1 LRVIWKNRAVTER
14 KKRIVRSWNR
24 ALPDAGMDTLKI
36 IPLGG
41 LGEFGLN
48 MMLLEYG
55 DAAVAIDCG
64 LMFPGA
70 DLLGIDLVIP
80 DVSYLIER
88 RDKLKAIVLTH
99 AHEDHVGALPFILEH
114 FNVPI
119 FGTRLTLGLLAN
131 KLREHDL
138 EDTVD
143 VRQITAGAPWDIAPF
158 RIEGIRVTHS
168 LMDCLALAVETPI
181 GTVIH
186 TGDFK
191 IDNTPM
197 EGEMFDFQR
206 FAAYGER
213 GVLLLLSDSTNVE
226 RTGHTPS
233 EREVGSNLEQI
244 IQSSTGKVLVSTFS
258 SSIPRIQQVV
268 EISERS
274 DRRVVLSGRS
284 MIRNSQVAAELGY
297 LHLPRNAMTE
307 SDRWQDLPES
317 RLTFLTTGS
326 QGEPLSALHRIALN
340 DHKNIKITPGD
351 TVILS
356 SKFIPGNE
364 KTISNLIDH
373 LYRRGAEVHYEKVS
387 EIHVSGHASQ
397 EELKIMLQLT
407 RPRYFVPIHGEYR
420 HLVRHRRLAQE
431 VGIPAENCFILEDGD
446 VLELSAQSAQKTT
459 SIQVGKVF
467 VDGKGVGDVGDIVIR
482 DRRHLSEDGMVLAVM
497 AIHQQS
503 GELVA
508 GPDMISRGFMS
519 AEESEEVLEH
529 AKKVVLETLG
539 AMNRETR
546 TDPAELKEEVRRA
559 LRRFFRKKLERHP
572 VVLPYIIET

>member
-1 LRVIWKNRAVTER
+1 MEA
-14 KKRIVRSWNR
+14 
-24 ALPDAGMDTLKI
+24 LKI

-48 MMLLEYG
+48 MMLIEYG
-55 DAAVAIDCG
+55 DAAIAVDCG
-64 LMFPGA
+64 LMFPDA
-70 DLLGIDLVIP
+70 NLLGIDLVIP
-80 DVSYLIER
+80 DVSYLLENP
-88 RDKLKAIVLTH
+88 DKLKAIVLTH
-99 AHEDHVGALPFILEH
+99 AHEDHVGALPYILKH
-114 FNVPI
+114 LNVPI
-119 FGTRLTLGLLAN
+119 YGTRLTLGLSAN

-138 EDTVD
+138 EDTAAIHE
-143 VRQITAGAPWDIAPF
+143 ITAGVAWDIAPF
-158 RIEGIRVTHS
+158 RVEGIRVTHS
-168 LMDCLALAVETPI
+168 LMDCLALAIETPI

-206 FAAYGER
+206 FAAYGEK

-226 RTGHTPS
+226 RAGYTGS
-233 EREVGSNLEQI
+233 EREIGSNLEQI
-244 IQSSTGKVLVSTFS
+244 IEHSTGKVLVSTFS
-258 SSIPRIQQVV
+258 SSIPRIQQVID
-268 EISERS
+268 ISERC

-284 MIRNSQVAAELGY
+284 MIRNSQVAADLGY
-297 LHLPRNAMTE
+297 LHLPRSFMTE
-307 SDRWQDLPES
+307 NERWQDLPAD

-326 QGEPLSALHRIALN
+326 QGEPLSALHRVALD
-340 DHKNIKITPGD
+340 DHKSIKVLPGD

-364 KTISNLIDH
+364 KTISNLINH

-397 EELKIMLQLT
+397 EELKTMIQLT

-420 HLVRHRRLAQE
+420 QLVRHRRLAQD
-431 VGIPAENCFILEDGD
+431 VGIPTENCYIIEDGD
-446 VLELSAQSAQKTT
+446 VLELTANSAQKTKP
-459 SIQVGKVF
+459 IQVGRVF
-467 VDGKGVGDVGDIVIR
+467 VDGKGVGDVGDVVIR
-482 DRRHLSEDGMVLAVM
+482 DRRHLSEDGMVLVVM

-508 GPDMISRGFMS
+508 GPELMSRGFMG
-519 AEESEEVLEH
+519 AEESEEALGY
-529 AKKVVLETLG
+529 AKKVVLETLA

-546 TDPAELKEEVRRA
+546 TDPGELKEEVRKA

>member
-1 LRVIWKNRAVTER
+1 ME
-14 KKRIVRSWNR
+14 
-24 ALPDAGMDTLKI
+24 PLKI

-48 MMLLEYG
+48 MMLLECG
-55 DAAVAIDCG
+55 GAAIAIDCG

-80 DVSYLIER
+80 DVSYLLEN
-88 RDKLKAIVLTH
+88 KQNLKGIVLTH
-99 AHEDHVGALPFILEH
+99 AHEDHIGALPYILKH
-114 FNVPI
+114 LSVPI
-119 FGTRLTLGLLAN
+119 FGTRLTLGLLDN
-131 KLREHDL
+131 KLREHHL
-138 EDTVD
+138 EDTAD
-143 VRQITAGAPWDIAPF
+143 IREITAGQLWELAPF
-158 RIEGIRVTHS
+158 QLEGIRVTHS
-168 LMDCLALAVETPI
+168 LMDCLALAIETPV

-206 FAAYGER
+206 FAAYGEK

-226 RTGHTPS
+226 RAGYTPS
-233 EREVGSNLEQI
+233 EREVGTNLEQI
-244 IQSSTGKVLVSTFS
+244 FQGSTGKILVSTFS

-268 EISERS
+268 DISERCG
-274 DRRVVLSGRS
+274 RRVILSGRS
-284 MIRNSQVAAELGY
+284 MIRNSQIASELGY
-297 LHLPRNAMTE
+297 LRLPRSFMTE
-307 SDRWQDLPES
+307 NERWQELPPE

-326 QGEPLSALHRIALN
+326 QGEPLSVLHRVALD
-340 DHKNIKITPGD
+340 DHKSIKVESGD

-364 KTISNLIDH
+364 KTISNLINH

-397 EELKIMLQLT
+397 EELKTMLQLT

-420 HLVRHRRLAQE
+420 HLVRHQRLAQDVNVPE
-431 VGIPAENCFILEDGD
+431 ENCFILKNGD
-446 VLELSAQSAQKTT
+446 ILELNAHNARKINP
-459 SIQVGKVF
+459 IQVGRVF
-467 VDGKGVGDVGDIVIR
+467 VDGKGVGDVEDVVIR

-508 GPDMISRGFMS
+508 GPDLISRGFVRD
-519 AEESEEVLEH
+519 EEGEEILEQ
-529 AKKVVLETLG
+529 ARKVVLETLSG
-539 AMNRETR
+539 INREAR
-546 TDPAELKEEVRRA
+546 TDPAELQEEVRKA
-559 LRRFFRKKLERHP
+559 LRRYFRKRLERRP

>member
-1 LRVIWKNRAVTER
+1 MEPLR
-14 KKRIVRSWNR
+14 
-24 ALPDAGMDTLKI
+24 I

-48 MMLLEYG
+48 MMLLECG
-55 DAAVAIDCG
+55 DAAIAIDCG

-80 DVSYLIER
+80 DVAYLLER
-88 RDKLKAIVLTH
+88 KDRLKGIVLSH
-99 AHEDHVGALPFILEH
+99 AHEDHVGALPYILNH
-114 FNVPI
+114 FSVPI
-119 FGTRLTLGLLAN
+119 FGTRLTLGLIN
-131 KLREHDL
+131 NRLREHDL
-138 EDTVD
+138 DNTADLRE
-143 VRQITAGAPWDIAPF
+143 ITAGRPWEIGPF
-158 RIEGIRVTHS
+158 QVEGIRVTHS
-168 LMDCLALAVETPI
+168 LMDCLALAIETPV

-206 FAAYGER
+206 FAAYGEK

-226 RTGHTPS
+226 RSGYTPS
-233 EREVGSNLEQI
+233 EREVGRNLEQI
-244 IQSSTGKVLVSTFS
+244 FRESGGKILVSTFS

-268 EISERS
+268 DISES
-274 DRRVVLSGRS
+274 CGRRIVLSGRS

-297 LHLPRNAMTE
+297 LRLPRSFMTE
-307 SDRWQDLPES
+307 NESWRELPAE

-326 QGEPLSALHRIALN
+326 QGEPLSVLHRVALD
-340 DHKNIKITPGD
+340 DHKSIKIDPGD

-364 KTISNLIDH
+364 KTISNLINH

-397 EELKIMLQLT
+397 EELKTMLQLT

-420 HLVRHRRLAQE
+420 HLVRHRKLAQD
-431 VGIPAENCFILEDGD
+431 VGVPEDHCFILEDGD
-446 VLELSAQSAQKTT
+446 VLEMTATSAKKVQP
-459 SIQVGKVF
+459 IQVGRVF
-467 VDGKGVGDVGDIVIR
+467 VDGKGVGDVGDVVIR

-503 GELVA
+503 GEIVA
-508 GPDMISRGFMS
+508 GPDLISRGFMRD
-519 AEESEEVLEH
+519 EEGEEVLGQ
-529 AKKVVLETLG
+529 ARKVVLDVL
-539 AMNRETR
+539 ASLNRETR
-546 TDPAELKEEVRRA
+546 TDPAELQEEVRKA
-559 LRRFFRKKLERHP
+559 LRRYFRKRFERHP

>member
-1 LRVIWKNRAVTER
+1 ME
-14 KKRIVRSWNR
+14 
-24 ALPDAGMDTLKI
+24 PLKI

-48 MMLLEYG
+48 MMLLECG
-55 DAAVAIDCG
+55 GAAIAIDCG

-80 DVSYLIER
+80 DVSYLLEN
-88 RDKLKAIVLTH
+88 KQNLKGIVLTH
-99 AHEDHVGALPFILEH
+99 AHEDHIGALPYILKH
-114 FNVPI
+114 LSVPI
-119 FGTRLTLGLLAN
+119 FGTRLTLGLLDN
-131 KLREHDL
+131 KLREHHL
-138 EDTVD
+138 EDTAD
-143 VRQITAGAPWDIAPF
+143 IREITAGQLWQLAPF
-158 RIEGIRVTHS
+158 QLEGIRITHS
-168 LMDCLALAVETPI
+168 LMDCLALAIETPV

-206 FAAYGER
+206 FAAYGEK

-226 RTGHTPS
+226 RAGYTPS
-233 EREVGSNLEQI
+233 EREVGTNLEQI
-244 IQSSTGKVLVSTFS
+244 FQGSTGKILVSTFS

-268 EISERS
+268 DISERCG
-274 DRRVVLSGRS
+274 RRVILSGRS
-284 MIRNSQVAAELGY
+284 MIRNSQIASELGY
-297 LHLPRNAMTE
+297 LRLPRSFMTE
-307 SDRWQDLPES
+307 NERWQELPPE

-326 QGEPLSALHRIALN
+326 QGEPLSVLHRVALD
-340 DHKNIKITPGD
+340 DHKSIKVESGD

-364 KTISNLIDH
+364 KTISNLINH

-397 EELKIMLQLT
+397 EELKTMLQLT

-420 HLVRHRRLAQE
+420 HLVRHRRLAQD
-431 VGIPAENCFILEDGD
+431 VGVPEENCFILEDGD
-446 VLELSAQSAQKTT
+446 VLELSAHSARKINP
-459 SIQVGKVF
+459 IQVGRVF
-467 VDGKGVGDVGDIVIR
+467 VDGKGVGDVEDVVIR

-508 GPDMISRGFMS
+508 GPDLISRGFVRD
-519 AEESEEVLEH
+519 EEGEEILEQ
-529 AKKVVLETLG
+529 ARKVVLETLSG
-539 AMNRETR
+539 INREAR
-546 TDPAELKEEVRRA
+546 TDPAELQEEVRKA
-559 LRRFFRKKLERHP
+559 LRRYFRKRLERRP

>member
-1 LRVIWKNRAVTER
+1 
-14 KKRIVRSWNR
+14 
-24 ALPDAGMDTLKI
+24 MDTLKI

-48 MMLLEYG
+48 MMLVEYG
-55 DAAVAIDCG
+55 DSAIAIDCG

-99 AHEDHVGALPFILEH
+99 AHEDHVGALPYILDH

-143 VRQITAGAPWDIAPF
+143 VRQITAGAPWDVAPF

-168 LMDCLALAVETPI
+168 LMDCLALAVETPV

-206 FAAYGER
+206 FAAYGEK

-226 RTGHTPS
+226 RAGHTPS
-233 EREVGSNLEQI
+233 EREVGTNLEQI
-244 IQSSTGKVLVSTFS
+244 IQSSSGKVLVSTFS

-268 EISERS
+268 DISARC

-297 LHLPRNAMTE
+297 LDLPRSAMTE
-307 SDRWQDLPES
+307 NDRWQDLPES

-326 QGEPLSALHRIALN
+326 QGEPLSALHRVALN
-340 DHKNIKITPGD
+340 DHKSIKITPGD

-364 KTISNLIDH
+364 KTIANLIDH
-373 LYRRGAEVHYEKVS
+373 LYRRGADVHYEKVS

-446 VLELSAQSAQKTT
+446 VLELTAQGAQKTT
-459 SIQVGKVF
+459 PIQVGKVF

-503 GELVA
+503 GDLVA
-508 GPDMISRGFMS
+508 GPDMISRGFMR

-529 AKKVVLETLG
+529 AKKVVLETLNG
-539 AMNRETR
+539 MNRETR

>member
-1 LRVIWKNRAVTER
+1 MTEPLR
-14 KKRIVRSWNR
+14 
-24 ALPDAGMDTLKI
+24 I

-48 MMLLEYG
+48 MMLLESG
-55 DAAVAIDCG
+55 DSAIAIDCG

-70 DLLGIDLVIP
+70 DLLGIDLVVP
-80 DVSYLIER
+80 DVSYLLEHKE
-88 RDKLKAIVLTH
+88 KLKGIVLTH
-99 AHEDHVGALPFILEH
+99 AHEDHVGALPYILRHLEIP
-114 FNVPI
+114 V
-119 FGTRLTLGLLAN
+119 FGSRLTLGLLNN

-138 EDTVD
+138 DDTVD
-143 VRQITAGAPWDIAPF
+143 IREITAAQPWDLASF
-158 RIEGIRVTHS
+158 RLEGIRVTHS
-168 LMDCLALAVETPI
+168 LMDCLALAIETPA

-206 FAAYGER
+206 FAAYGEK

-226 RTGHTPS
+226 RPGYTPS
-233 EREVGSNLEQI
+233 EREVGTNLEQI
-244 IQSSTGKVLVSTFS
+244 FQASTGRILVSTFS

-268 EISERS
+268 DISERCG
-274 DRRVVLSGRS
+274 RRTVLSGRS
-284 MIRNSQVAAELGY
+284 MIRNSQVASELGY
-297 LHLPRNAMTE
+297 LRLPRNFMTE
-307 SDRWQDLPES
+307 NERWQDLACD

-326 QGEPLSALHRIALN
+326 QGEPLSVLHRVALD
-340 DHKNIKITPGD
+340 DHKSIKIEPGD

-364 KTISNLIDH
+364 KTISNLINH

-397 EELKIMLQLT
+397 EELKTMLQLT

-420 HLVRHRRLAQE
+420 HLVRHRRLAQD
-431 VGIPAENCFILEDGD
+431 VGVPEENCFILEDGD
-446 VLELSAQSAQKTT
+446 VLEITGHGARKTNP
-459 SIQVGKVF
+459 IQAGRVF
-467 VDGKGVGDVGDIVIR
+467 VDGKGVGDVGDVVIR

-508 GPDMISRGFMS
+508 GPDLISRGFMRD
-519 AEESEEVLEH
+519 EEGEEILEQ
-529 AKKVVLETLG
+529 ARKVVLETLSG
-539 AMNRETR
+539 INRETR
-546 TDPAELKEEVRRA
+546 TDPAELQEEVRKA
-559 LRRFFRKKLERHP
+559 LRRYFRKRLERRP

>member
-1 LRVIWKNRAVTER
+1 MEPLR
-14 KKRIVRSWNR
+14 
-24 ALPDAGMDTLKI
+24 I

-48 MMLLEYG
+48 MMLLECG
-55 DAAVAIDCG
+55 DAAIAIDCG

-80 DVSYLIER
+80 DVTYLLER
-88 RDKLKAIVLTH
+88 KDRLKGIVLSH
-99 AHEDHVGALPFILEH
+99 AHEDHVGALPYILDH
-114 FNVPI
+114 FSVPI
-119 FGTRLTLGLLAN
+119 FGTRLTLGLIN
-131 KLREHDL
+131 NRLREHDL
-138 EDTVD
+138 DNTADLRE
-143 VRQITAGAPWDIAPF
+143 ITAGRPWEIGPF
-158 RIEGIRVTHS
+158 QVEGIRVTHS
-168 LMDCLALAVETPI
+168 LMDCLALAIETPV

-206 FAAYGER
+206 FAAYGEK

-226 RTGHTPS
+226 RSGYTPS
-233 EREVGSNLEQI
+233 EREVGRNLEQI
-244 IQSSTGKVLVSTFS
+244 FRESGGKILVSTFS

-268 EISERS
+268 DISES
-274 DRRVVLSGRS
+274 CGRRIVLSGRS

-297 LHLPRNAMTE
+297 LRLPRSFMTE
-307 SDRWQDLPES
+307 NESWRELPAE

-326 QGEPLSALHRIALN
+326 QGEPLSVLHRVALD
-340 DHKNIKITPGD
+340 DHKSIKIDPGD

-364 KTISNLIDH
+364 KTISNLINH

-397 EELKIMLQLT
+397 EELKTMLQLT

-420 HLVRHRRLAQE
+420 HLVRHRKLAQD
-431 VGIPAENCFILEDGD
+431 VGIPEDHCFILEDGD
-446 VLELSAQSAQKTT
+446 VLEMTATSAKKVQP
-459 SIQVGKVF
+459 IQVGRVF
-467 VDGKGVGDVGDIVIR
+467 VDGKGVGDVGDVVIR

-497 AIHQQS
+497 AIHHQS
-503 GELVA
+503 GEIVA
-508 GPDMISRGFMS
+508 GPDLISRGFMRD
-519 AEESEEVLEH
+519 EEGEEVLGQ
-529 AKKVVLETLG
+529 ARKVVLDVL
-539 AMNRETR
+539 ASLNRETR
-546 TDPAELKEEVRRA
+546 TDPAELQEEVRKA
-559 LRRFFRKKLERHP
+559 LRRYFRKRFERHP

>member
-1 LRVIWKNRAVTER
+1 
-14 KKRIVRSWNR
+14 
-24 ALPDAGMDTLKI
+24 MDTLKI

-55 DAAVAIDCG
+55 DAAIAIDCG
-64 LMFPGA
+64 LMFPSA

-99 AHEDHVGALPFILEH
+99 AHEDHVGALPYILEH
-114 FNVPI
+114 FDVPI

-131 KLREHDL
+131 RLREHDL
-138 EDTVD
+138 EETVD
-143 VRQITAGAPWDIAPF
+143 VRQITAGVPWDVAPF

-168 LMDCLALAVETPI
+168 LMDCLALAIETPI

-206 FAAYGER
+206 FAAYGEK

-233 EREVGSNLEQI
+233 EREVGTNLEQI
-244 IQSSTGKVLVSTFS
+244 IQSSKGKVLVSTFA

-268 EISERS
+268 DISSRC
-274 DRRVVLSGRS
+274 DRHVVLSGRS
-284 MIRNSQVAAELGY
+284 MIRNSQVASELGY
-297 LHLPRNAMTE
+297 LQLPRNAMTE
-307 SDRWQDLPES
+307 SDRWQDQPAD

-326 QGEPLSALHRIALN
+326 QGEPLSALHRVALN
-340 DHKNIKITPGD
+340 DHKTIKIDQDD

-364 KTISNLIDH
+364 KTISNLINH

-420 HLVRHRRLAQE
+420 HLVRHRRLAQD
-431 VGIPAENCFILEDGD
+431 VGIPQENCFILEDGD
-446 VLELSAQSAQKTT
+446 VLELTANNAQKT
-459 SIQVGKVF
+459 SPIQVGKVF
-467 VDGKGVGDVGDIVIR
+467 VDGRGVGDVGDIVIR
-482 DRRHLSEDGMVLAVM
+482 DRRHLSEGGMVLAVM

-508 GPDMISRGFMS
+508 GPDLVSRGFMS

-529 AKKVVLETLG
+529 AKKIVVETLNG
-539 AMNRETR
+539 MNREAR
-546 TDPAELKEEVRRA
+546 TDPAELKEEVRKA
-559 LRRFFRKKLERHP
+559 LRRFFRKNFARHP
-572 VVLPYIIET
+572 VVLPYVIET

>member
-1 LRVIWKNRAVTER
+1 MEPLR
-14 KKRIVRSWNR
+14 
-24 ALPDAGMDTLKI
+24 I

-55 DAAVAIDCG
+55 DAAIAIDCG

-80 DVSYLIER
+80 DVAYLLER
-88 RDKLKAIVLTH
+88 KDRLKGIVLTH
-99 AHEDHVGALPFILEH
+99 AHEDHVGALPYILNH
-114 FNVPI
+114 FSVPI
-119 FGTRLTLGLLAN
+119 FGTRLTLGLIN
-131 KLREHDL
+131 NRLREHDL
-138 EDTVD
+138 DNTADLRE
-143 VRQITAGAPWDIAPF
+143 ITAGRPWEIGPF
-158 RIEGIRVTHS
+158 QVEGIRVTHS
-168 LMDCLALAVETPI
+168 LMDCLALAIETPI

-206 FAAYGER
+206 FAAYGEK
-213 GVLLLLSDSTNVE
+213 GVLLLLSDSTNIE
-226 RTGHTPS
+226 RSGYTPS
-233 EREVGSNLEQI
+233 EREVGRNLEQI
-244 IQSSTGKVLVSTFS
+244 FQESRGKILVSTFS

-268 EISERS
+268 DISES
-274 DRRVVLSGRS
+274 CGRRIVLSGRS

-297 LHLPRNAMTE
+297 LRLPRSFMTE
-307 SDRWQDLPES
+307 NESWRELPAE

-326 QGEPLSALHRIALN
+326 QGEPLSVLHRVALD
-340 DHKNIKITPGD
+340 DHKSIKIDPGD

-364 KTISNLIDH
+364 KTISNLINH

-397 EELKIMLQLT
+397 EELKTMLQLT

-420 HLVRHRRLAQE
+420 HLVRHRKLAQD
-431 VGIPAENCFILEDGD
+431 VGVPEDHCFILEDGD
-446 VLELSAQSAQKTT
+446 VLEMTATSAKKVQP
-459 SIQVGKVF
+459 IQVGRVF
-467 VDGKGVGDVGDIVIR
+467 VDGKGVGDVGDVVIR
-482 DRRHLSEDGMVLAVM
+482 DRRHLSEDGMVLVVM

-503 GELVA
+503 GEIVA
-508 GPDMISRGFMS
+508 GPDLISHGFMRD
-519 AEESEEVLEH
+519 EEGEEVLGQ
-529 AKKVVLETLG
+529 ARKVVLDVL
-539 AMNRETR
+539 ASLNRETR
-546 TDPAELKEEVRRA
+546 TDPAELQEEVRKA
-559 LRRFFRKKLERHP
+559 LRRYFRKRFERHP

>member
-1 LRVIWKNRAVTER
+1 LEPLRV
-14 KKRIVRSWNR
+14 
-24 ALPDAGMDTLKI
+24 

-48 MMLLEYG
+48 MMLLECG
-55 DAAVAIDCG
+55 DAAIAIDCG

-80 DVSYLIER
+80 DISYLIE
-88 RDKLKAIVLTH
+88 KKNQLKGIVLSH
-99 AHEDHVGALPFILEH
+99 AHEDHVGALPYFLNH
-114 FNVPI
+114 LSVPI
-119 FGTRLTLGLLAN
+119 FGTRLTLGLIKN
-131 KLREHDL
+131 KLREHNLD
-138 EDTVD
+138 D
-143 VRQITAGAPWDIAPF
+143 VADIREITAGQPWDIAPF
-158 RIEGIRVTHS
+158 KVEGIRVTHS
-168 LMDCLALAVETPI
+168 LMDCLALAIETPI

-226 RTGHTPS
+226 RGGYTPS
-233 EREVGSNLEQI
+233 EREVGKNLEQI
-244 IQSSTGKVLVSTFS
+244 FQESAGKILVSTFS

-268 EISERS
+268 DISQGCG
-274 DRRVVLSGRS
+274 RRVVLSGRS
-284 MIRNSQVAAELGY
+284 MIRNSQVASELGY
-297 LHLPRNAMTE
+297 LRLPGNCMTE
-307 SDRWQDLPES
+307 NEHWHELPPE

-326 QGEPLSALHRIALN
+326 QGEPLSVLHRVALD
-340 DHKNIKITPGD
+340 DHKSIKINPGD

-364 KTISNLIDH
+364 KTISNLINH

-397 EELKIMLQLT
+397 EELKTMFQLT

-420 HLVRHRRLAQE
+420 HLVRHSKLAQD
-431 VGIPAENCFILEDGD
+431 VGVPEDHCFILEDGD
-446 VLELSAQSAQKTT
+446 VLEMTATSAKKVQPV
-459 SIQVGKVF
+459 QVGRVF
-467 VDGKGVGDVGDIVIR
+467 VDGKGVGDVGDVVLR

-503 GELVA
+503 GEIVA
-508 GPDMISRGFMS
+508 GPDLISRGFMRD
-519 AEESEEVLEH
+519 EEGEEILEQARKLVLEIL
-529 AKKVVLETLG
+529 AG
-539 AMNRETR
+539 MNRETR
-546 TDPAELKEEVRRA
+546 TDPAEIQEEVRKT
-559 LRRFFRKKLERHP
+559 LRRYFRKRLERHP

>member
-1 LRVIWKNRAVTER
+1 MDPLR
-14 KKRIVRSWNR
+14 
-24 ALPDAGMDTLKI
+24 I

-55 DAAVAIDCG
+55 DSAIAVDCG

-80 DVSYLIER
+80 DVSYLLER

-99 AHEDHVGALPFILEH
+99 AHEDHVGALPYILKH
-114 FNVPI
+114 LSVPI
-119 FGTRLTLGLLAN
+119 FGTRLTLGLLEN
-131 KLREHDL
+131 KLKEHDL
-138 EDTVD
+138 SDDADIRE
-143 VRQITAGAPWDIAPF
+143 ITAGEPWDIAPF
-158 RIEGIRVTHS
+158 QIEGIRVTHS
-168 LMDCLALAVETPI
+168 LMDCLALAIETPI

-206 FAAYGER
+206 FAAYGEK
-213 GVLLLLSDSTNVE
+213 GVLLLMSDSTNVE
-226 RTGHTPS
+226 RSGYTPS
-233 EREVGSNLEQI
+233 EREVGGNLEQI
-244 IQSSTGKVLVSTFS
+244 IEHSAGKVLVSTFS

-268 EISERS
+268 DISERCG
-274 DRRVVLSGRS
+274 RRVVLSGRS
-284 MIRNSQVAAELGY
+284 MIRNSQVASELGY
-297 LHLPRNAMTE
+297 LRLPRNFMTE
-307 SDRWQDLPES
+307 NERWQNLPPHHV
-317 RLTFLTTGS
+317 TFLTTGS
-326 QGEPLSALHRIALN
+326 QGEPLSVLHRVALD
-340 DHKNIKITPGD
+340 DHKTIKVEPGD

-364 KTISNLIDH
+364 KTISNLINH

-397 EELKIMLQLT
+397 EELKTMLQLT

-420 HLVRHRRLAQE
+420 HLVKHRRLAQN
-431 VGIPAENCFILEDGD
+431 VGVPEENCFILEDGD
-446 VLELSAQSAQKTT
+446 VLELTAHGAQKATPVA
-459 SIQVGKVF
+459 VGRVF
-467 VDGKGVGDVGDIVIR
+467 VDGKGIGDVGDVVIR

-497 AIHQQS
+497 AIHQQT

-508 GPDMISRGFMS
+508 GPDLISRGFMR
-519 AEESEEVLEH
+519 AEEGEEILEQ
-529 AKKVVLETLG
+529 ARKVVLDTLSEI
-539 AMNRETR
+539 NRETR
-546 TDPAELKEEVRRA
+546 TDPPELQEEVRKA
-559 LRRFFRKKLERHP
+559 LRRYFRKRLERHP

>member
-1 LRVIWKNRAVTER
+1 
-14 KKRIVRSWNR
+14 
-24 ALPDAGMDTLKI
+24 MDPLKI

-48 MMLLEYG
+48 MMLIEYG
-55 DAAVAIDCG
+55 DAAIAVDCG

-70 DLLGIDLVIP
+70 ELLGIDLVIP
-80 DVSYLIER
+80 DVGYLLEQKS
-88 RDKLKAIVLTH
+88 KLKAIVLTH
-99 AHEDHVGALPFILEH
+99 AHEDHVGALPFILKH
-114 FNVPI
+114 LDVPI

-131 KLREHDL
+131 KLKEHRL
-138 EDTVD
+138 EDSADTREV
-143 VRQITAGAPWDIAPF
+143 TAGKPWEIAPF
-158 RIEGIRVTHS
+158 QIEGIRVTHS
-168 LMDCLALAVETPI
+168 LMDCLALAIETPV

-206 FAAYGER
+206 FAAYGEK

-226 RTGHTPS
+226 RAGYTPS
-233 EREVGSNLEQI
+233 EREVGTNLEQI
-244 IQSSTGKVLVSTFS
+244 VQGSTGKVLVSTFS
-258 SSIPRIQQVV
+258 SSIPRIQQVID
-268 EISERS
+268 ISERCG
-274 DRRVVLSGRS
+274 RRVVLSGRS

-297 LHLPRNAMTE
+297 LNLPRDFMTDNE
-307 SDRWQDLPES
+307 RWRDL
-317 RLTFLTTGS
+317 RADQLTFLTTGS
-326 QGEPLSALHRIALN
+326 QGEPLSVLHRVALD
-340 DHKNIKITPGD
+340 DHKFIKVVPGD

-364 KTISNLIDH
+364 KTISNLINH

-397 EELKIMLQLT
+397 EELKTMLQLT

-431 VGIPAENCFILEDGD
+431 VGIPEQNCFIMEDGD
-446 VLELSAQSAQKTT
+446 VLELTAQSAHKVQPV
-459 SIQVGKVF
+459 QVGRVF
-467 VDGKGVGDVGDIVIR
+467 VDGKGVGDVGDVVIR

-508 GPDMISRGFMS
+508 GPDLITRGFMA
-519 AEESEEVLEH
+519 AEESEEVMEQ
-529 AKKVVLETLG
+529 ARKVVVETLNG
-539 AMNRETR
+539 INHETR
-546 TDPAELKEEVRRA
+546 TDPAEVQEEVRKS
-559 LRRFFRKKLERHP
+559 LRRYFRKKLERHP